1 MKTIEL
7 KPYDFHVTD
16 AVFSELFTKGL
27 DREDG
32 LKEIPADSYQLVVSA
47 LEYILWDIPS
57 SFRKERD
64 TINYAICIVEQLRNK
79 QQRVELDRKRKE
91 N

>member
-16 AVFSELFTKGL
+16 AVFDELFTKGL

-32 LKEIPADSYQLVVSA
+32 LKEIPADSLQLVISA
-47 LEYILWDIPS
+47 LEYILWDVHAKHD
-57 SFRKERD
+57 RE
-64 TINYAICIVEQLRNK
+64 TIKFAISIVEGLRN
-79 QQRVELDRKRKE
+79 QQKMREWKRRYE
-91 N
+91 Q

>member
-16 AVFSELFTKGL
+16 AVFDELFTKGL

-32 LKEIPADSYQLVVSA
+32 LKEIPADSLQLVISA
-47 LEYILWDIPS
+47 LEYILWDVHAKHD
-57 SFRKERD
+57 RE
-64 TINYAICIVEQLRNK
+64 TIKFAISIVEGLRN
-79 QQRVELDRKRKE
+79 QQKMREWKRRNE
-91 N
+91 P

>member
-16 AVFSELFTKGL
+16 AVFDELFTKGL

-47 LEYILWDIPS
+47 LEYIRWDVPPT
-57 SFRKERD
+57 FRKERD
-64 TINYAICIVEQLRNK
+64 AINYAISIVEELRNK

>member
-16 AVFSELFTKGL
+16 TVFDELFTKGL

-32 LKEIPADSYQLVVSA
+32 LREIPADSLQLVISA
-47 LEYILWDIPS
+47 LEYILWDVHAKHD
-57 SFRKERD
+57 RE
-64 TINYAICIVEQLRNK
+64 TIKFAISIVEGLRN
-79 QQRVELDRKRKE
+79 QQKMREWKRRNE
-91 N
+91 Q